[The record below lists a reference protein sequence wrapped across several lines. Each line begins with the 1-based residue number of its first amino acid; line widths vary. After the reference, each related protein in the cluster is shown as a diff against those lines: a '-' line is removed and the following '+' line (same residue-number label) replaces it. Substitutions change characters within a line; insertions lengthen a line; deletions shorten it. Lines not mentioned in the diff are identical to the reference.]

1 MELRANERSPGRL
14 EDRAP
19 ISTAREPDQ
28 GRQRL
33 RDAFQPQLDLP
44 VPAFERRARAVHAL
58 QRPCVTVRPAQLTL
72 DGCRRRAL
80 GGLKELVE
88 SRDAERACGLEVGG
102 QVAGSGE
109 ARLGSG
115 TI

>member
-44 VPAFERRARAVHAL
+44 VPAFERRRSEEHTSEL
-58 QRPCVTVRPAQLTL
+58 QSPDHLV
-72 DGCRRRAL
+72 CRL
-80 GGLKELVE
+80 L
-88 SRDAERACGLEVGG
+88 LEKKKMT
-102 QVAGSGE
+102 GSGVSWSYYPKPKQVRIIVVYE
-109 ARLGSG
+109 
-115 TI
+115 IIVI